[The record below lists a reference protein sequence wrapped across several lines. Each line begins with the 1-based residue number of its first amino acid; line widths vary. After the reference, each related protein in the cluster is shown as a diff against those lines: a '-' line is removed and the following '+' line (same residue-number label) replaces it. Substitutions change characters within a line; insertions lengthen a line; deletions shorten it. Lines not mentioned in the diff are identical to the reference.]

1 MVNNIGWGFCFKEE
15 LFWEWIKQKVKKIIK
30 VKLNDS

>member
-15 LFWEWIKQKVKKIIK
+15 LFWEWIKQKIIRLK
-30 VKLNDS
+30 EILK